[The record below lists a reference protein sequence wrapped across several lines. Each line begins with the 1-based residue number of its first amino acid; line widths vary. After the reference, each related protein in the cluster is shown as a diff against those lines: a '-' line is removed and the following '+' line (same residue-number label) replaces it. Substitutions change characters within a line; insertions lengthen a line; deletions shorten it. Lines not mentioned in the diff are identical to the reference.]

1 MYKLG
6 VISAL
11 KINVC
16 IEVAHQTLDKQ
27 VELVRA
33 VYQFLL
39 VITVRRWNRLE
50 EREQRGGGHPPFDV
64 VIGVL
69 AVPDGCDREI
79 HLKEKEC
86 GHVFCEKQ
94 TVL

>member
-6 VISAL
+6 IISAL
-11 KINVC
+11 KIHVC
-16 IEVAHQTLDKQ
+16 IEIANQTLDKE
-27 VELVRA
+27 VELVRT
-33 VYQFLL
+33 VYQLL
-39 VITVRRWNRLE
+39 LDITVMRWNRLE
-50 EREQRGGGHPPFDV
+50 EREQRRGGHPPFDV

-86 GHVFCEKQ
+86 GHVFCGK
-94 TVL
+94 